1 MDFFRHQ
8 LTTFLKETIVIANT
22 HTKYIRRNAINRK
35 IMMQFCYI
43 YDGSYYSLA
52 LSCTVVVLP
61 QSNPLVLFSQLI
73 RLPGG
78 QDKHSY
84 PPDYIW
90 ICQLHALSR
99 TSWGRYDEYR
109 HLM

>member
-43 YDGSYYSLA
+43 YDGSYYCLLCLA
-52 LSCTVVVLP
+52 LL
-61 QSNPLVLFSQLI
+61 
-73 RLPGG
+73 
-78 QDKHSY
+78 
-84 PPDYIW
+84 
-90 ICQLHALSR
+90 
-99 TSWGRYDEYR
+99 
-109 HLM
+109 